1 MTKMQPPNSCR
12 SHRDETET
20 TPPSRKSWR
29 QAASTASLR
38 LLFIFGG
45 WLFDAGV
52 ALMALSFSEEWEKTR
67 RSHATW
73 HQTKN
78 YVFKNPT
85 RHRHD
90 IN

>member
-1 MTKMQPPNSCR
+1 MSLC
-12 SHRDETET
+12 RDETET
-20 TPPSRKSWR
+20 ASPKSWR

-52 ALMALSFSEEWEKTR
+52 ALMALSFDEHWEKTR

-73 HQTKN
+73 HQKQQAKSTKAAF
-78 YVFKNPT
+78 Y
-85 RHRHD
+85 D

>member
-1 MTKMQPPNSCR
+1 MPVC
-12 SHRDETET
+12 RDETET
-20 TPPSRKSWR
+20 SPSRKSWR

-67 RSHATW
+67 RGHATW
-73 HQTKN
+73 REKPKPTKAN
-78 YVFKNPT
+78 LYGVN
-85 RHRHD
+85 
-90 IN
+90 